1 MEPKDL
7 FENGSE
13 KPKESPLKSLETD
26 LILYSETLKE
36 IALEILEEKPN
47 GLEAESVRA
56 YIYQLLRAIE
66 FCHRN
71 NVIHRDIKPENLLVN
86 PKNND
91 LRLCDFGF
99 YLNFL

>member
-1 MEPKDL
+1 MYL
-7 FENGSE
+7 VFEYLE
-13 KPKESPLKSLETD
+13 KNL
-26 LILYSETLKE
+26 
-36 IALEILEEKPN
+36 LEILEEKPN
-47 GLEAESVRA
+47 GLDAESVRA

-99 YLNFL
+99 ARSINAKV